1 MNKKIGIL
9 TGGGDCPGLNA
20 VIRAVVRKSILKY
33 NYQVLGILQ
42 GWRGLMD
49 YGLTEELNLDKVS
62 GIIHRGGTILKTSR
76 TNPFKEPDGVKR
88 IMEKKRSLELSA
100 IIAVGGED
108 TLSVASKLY
117 EEHGLEIV
125 GVPKTIDNDIWG
137 TDYTFG
143 FDTAINIAM
152 DAIDRVHTTAESH
165 NRVMVVEV
173 MGRHTGWIAIEAGI
187 AGGADFILIP
197 EKPVDLDKVCDAI
210 CKRHQRGRNFSVV
223 VVAEGAK
230 IATEEKNKKEE
241 VLVVQ
246 DEKLDAFGHVRLG
259 GIGKVLAQEIEK
271 RTGFEARFVILGYV
285 QRGGTPTAFD
295 RMLGTR
301 FGIAAVDFVHQGKFG
316 KMVSLRGNQIIGIDL
331 KEAMSKAKRIDD
343 ELYEIA
349 EVFFG

>member
-1 MNKKIGIL
+1 MSKKIGIL

-20 VIRAVVRKSILKY
+20 VIRAVVRKSIRDY
-33 NYQVLGILQ
+33 NYQVLGILE
-42 GWRGLMD
+42 GWRGLME
-49 YGLTEELNLDKVS
+49 YGLTMELNLDKVS

-76 TNPFKEPDGVKR
+76 TNPFNVKDGVKK
-88 IMEKKRSLELSA
+88 IIDKKKALGLGA

-108 TLSVASKLY
+108 TLSVAAKLA
-117 EEHGLEIV
+117 EEGIEIV

-143 FDTAINIAM
+143 FDTAVNIAM
-152 DAIDRVHTTAESH
+152 DAIDRIHTTAESH

-173 MGRHTGWIAIEAGI
+173 MGRHAGWIAIEAGI

-197 EKPVDLDKVCDAI
+197 EKPVDLEKVCEAI
-210 CKRHQRGRNFSVV
+210 CKRHERRRDFSIV

-230 IATEEKNKKEE
+230 IATGEDEKKEE
-241 VLVVQ
+241 ILVVQ
-246 DEKLDAFGHVRLG
+246 EEEKDAFGHVRLG
-259 GIGKVLAQEIEK
+259 GIGKILASEIQK
-271 RTGFEARFVILGYV
+271 RTGFETRFVILGYI

-301 FGIAAVDFVHQGKFG
+301 FGVAAVDLVHQGEFG
-316 KMVSLRGNQIIGIDL
+316 KMVTLRGNRIESIDL
-331 KEAMSKAKRIDD
+331 KDVTSKSKQIDD
-343 ELYEIA
+343 QLYEIA

>member
-1 MNKKIGIL
+1 MSKKIGIL

-20 VIRAVVRKSILKY
+20 VIRAVVRKSTKY
-33 NYQVLGILQ
+33 NYQILGIRR

-62 GIIHRGGTILKTSR
+62 GIIHRGGTILQTSR
-76 TNPFKEPDGVKR
+76 TNPFQVEGGVKR
-88 IMEKKRSLELSA
+88 IVEKKKSLGLSA

-108 TLSVASKLY
+108 TLSVAAKLH
-117 EEHGLEIV
+117 EEGVEVV

-143 FDTAINIAM
+143 FDTAVNIAM

-165 NRVMVVEV
+165 NRVMIVEV

-197 EKPVDLDKVCDAI
+197 ERPVDLDKVCDAI
-210 CKRHQRGRNFSVV
+210 CKRHQRGRDFSIV

-230 IATEEKNKKEE
+230 IATGEGEKKEE
-241 VLVVQ
+241 MMVVQ
-246 DEKLDAFGHVRLG
+246 DEEKDAFGHVRLG
-259 GIGKVLAQEIEK
+259 GIGKLLATEIQR
-271 RTGFEARFVILGYV
+271 RTGFETRFVILGYI

-301 FGIAAVDFVHQGKFG
+301 FGIAAVDMVHRGEFG
-316 KMVSLRGNQIIGIDL
+316 KMVTLRGNEIGAVDL
-331 KEAMSKAKRIDD
+331 KEAMSKTKGIGD

>member
-1 MNKKIGIL
+1 MSKRIGIL

-20 VIRAVVRKSILKY
+20 VIRAVVRKSVLKYDYQVVGILK
-33 NYQVLGILQ
+33 
-42 GWRGLMD
+42 GWRGLME

-76 TNPFKEPDGVKR
+76 TNPFQEEDGVKR
-88 IMEKKRSLELSA
+88 IIDKKKALELSA
-100 IIAVGGED
+100 IIAVGGDD
-108 TLSVASKLY
+108 TLGVAARLFD
-117 EEHGLEIV
+117 EGVEVV

-143 FDTAINIAM
+143 FDTAMNIATE
-152 DAIDRVHTTAESH
+152 AIDRIHTTAESH

-197 EKPVDLDKVCDAI
+197 ERPVDLHKVCEAI
-210 CKRHQRGRNFSVV
+210 CKRHQRRRDFSIV

-230 IATEEKNKKEE
+230 ITTSDNGTTKEIE
-241 VLVVQ
+241 IVQ
-246 DEKLDAFGHVRLG
+246 DEEKDAFGHVRLG
-259 GIGKVLAQEIEK
+259 GIGKVLATEIQK
-271 RTGFEARFVILGYV
+271 RTGFETRFVILGYV

-301 FGIAAVDFVHQGKFG
+301 FGVAAVDLVHRGEFG
-316 KMVSLRGNQIIGIDL
+316 RMVTLEGNKIGSITL
-331 KEAMSKAKRIDD
+331 KEATSKTKRIDN
-343 ELYEIA
+343 ELYELA

>member
-1 MNKKIGIL
+1 MSKKIGIL

-20 VIRAVVRKSILKY
+20 VIRAVVRKSVIKY
-33 NYQVLGILQ
+33 NYQIIGILQ

-76 TNPFKEPDGVKR
+76 TNPFKVEDGVKR
-88 IMEKKRSLELSA
+88 IIEKKKSLGLSA

-108 TLSVASKLY
+108 TLGVATKLF
-117 EEHGLEIV
+117 EEGVEIV

-143 FDTAINIAM
+143 FDTAVNIAM

-210 CKRHQRGRNFSVV
+210 CKRHKRGRDFSVV

-230 IATEEKNKKEE
+230 IATQEEAKKEE
-241 VLVVQ
+241 VFVVQ
-246 DEKLDAFGHVRLG
+246 DEEKDAFGHVRLG
-259 GIGKVLAQEIEK
+259 GIGKLLASEIEK
-271 RTGFEARFVILGYV
+271 RTGFETRFVILGHV
-285 QRGGTPTAFD
+285 QRGGSPTAFD

-301 FGIAAVDFVHQGKFG
+301 YGVAAVDLIHKGEFG
-316 KMVSLRGNQIIGIDL
+316 KMVSLRGNKIVAIDL
-331 KEAMSKAKRIDD
+331 KEATSRAKCIDD

>member
-1 MNKKIGIL
+1 MGKKIGIL

-20 VIRAVVRKSILKY
+20 VIRAVVRKSIIKY
-33 NYQVLGILQ
+33 NYQIIGILQ

-76 TNPFKEPDGVKR
+76 TNPFKVEDGVKR
-88 IMEKKRSLELSA
+88 IIEKKKALGLSA

-108 TLSVASKLY
+108 TLGVATKLF
-117 EEHGLEIV
+117 EEGVEIV

-143 FDTAINIAM
+143 FDTAVNIAM

-210 CKRHQRGRNFSVV
+210 CKRHKRGRDFSVV
-223 VVAEGAK
+223 AVAEGAK
-230 IATEEKNKKEE
+230 IATQEEAKKEE
-241 VLVVQ
+241 VFVVQ
-246 DEKLDAFGHVRLG
+246 DEERDAFGHVRLG
-259 GIGKVLAQEIEK
+259 GIGKLLASEIEK
-271 RTGFEARFVILGYV
+271 RTGFETRFVILGHI
-285 QRGGTPTAFD
+285 QRGGSPTAFD

-301 FGIAAVDFVHQGKFG
+301 YGVAAVDLIHKGEFG
-316 KMVSLRGNQIIGIDL
+316 KMVSLRGNKIVAIDL
-331 KEAMSKAKRIDD
+331 KEATSRAKCIDD

>member
-1 MNKKIGIL
+1 MAKKIGIL

-20 VIRAVVRKSILKY
+20 VIRAVVRKSIINY
-33 NYQVLGILQ
+33 NYQVVGILK
-42 GWRGLMD
+42 GWRGLLE

-62 GIIHRGGTILKTSR
+62 GIIHRGGTIIKTSR
-76 TNPFKEPDGVKR
+76 TNPFKEKDGVKR
-88 IMEKKRSLELSA
+88 IIEKKKALGLSA

-108 TLSVASKLY
+108 TLSVAAKLS
-117 EEHGLEIV
+117 EEGVEIV

-143 FDTAINIAM
+143 FDTAVNIAM
-152 DAIDRVHTTAESH
+152 EAIDRVHTTAESH

-197 EKPVDLDKVCDAI
+197 EKPVDLNKVCDAI
-210 CKRHQRGRNFSVV
+210 CKRHDRGRDFSIV

-230 IATEEKNKKEE
+230 IAAGEKDEKEE
-241 VLVVQ
+241 VMVVQ
-246 DEKLDAFGHVRLG
+246 NQEKDAFGHVRLG
-259 GIGKVLAQEIEK
+259 GIGRILASEIQK
-271 RTGFEARFVILGYV
+271 RTGFETRFVILGYI

-301 FGIAAVDFVHQGKFG
+301 FGIAAVDLVHRGDFG
-316 KMVSLRGNQIIGIDL
+316 KMVSLRGNQIIPIDL
-331 KEAMSKAKRIDD
+331 KEATSKAKSIDD
-343 ELYEIA
+343 QLYEIA

>member
-1 MNKKIGIL
+1 MSNKIGIL

-33 NYQVLGILQ
+33 NYKVVGIIK
-42 GWRGLMD
+42 GWRGLME

-76 TNPFKEPDGVKR
+76 TNPFREKDGVMR
-88 IMEKKRSLELSA
+88 IIEKKKALGLSA

-108 TLSVASKLY
+108 TLGVAARLAD
-117 EEHGLEIV
+117 EGVEVV

-143 FDTAINIAM
+143 FDTAVNIAM

-210 CKRHQRGRNFSVV
+210 CKRHKRGRDFSIV

-230 IATEEKNKKEE
+230 IAAEGRDKAKETE
-241 VLVVQ
+241 VVQ
-246 DEKLDAFGHVRLG
+246 DEEKDAFGHVRLG
-259 GIGKVLAQEIEK
+259 GIGKLLASEIQK
-271 RTGFEARFVILGYV
+271 RTGFETRFVILGHV
-285 QRGGTPTAFD
+285 QRGGSPTAFD

-301 FGIAAVDFVHQGKFG
+301 FGVAAVDLVHRGEFG
-316 KMVSLRGNQIIGIDL
+316 KMVTLRGNEIGSIDL
-331 KEAMSKAKRIDD
+331 KEAISKAKRIGD
-343 ELYEIA
+343 ELYDIA